1 MRWGSGTSV
10 GAIRK
15 QKGVGLGLSSAL
27 RHPQGTQQMFW
38 QLGLWIWAQA
48 GDGTCSCG
56 LIRRQCGIDKSSL
69 IGPPRTPPQSLGL
82 PDLLPAGGVQLQF
95 KAAPDTSPGA

>member
-27 RHPQGTQQMFW
+27 RHPQGTQQMLW

-48 GDGTCSCG
+48 EDGTCSCG
-56 LIRRQCGIDKSSL
+56 LIRRQRGIDKSSL
-69 IGPPRTPPQSLGL
+69 IGPPRTPPRSLGL

-95 KAAPDTSPGA
+95 KAAPDTSPRA